1 MPVEENAALTP
12 PSAGGL
18 FLSSFQAA
26 PVYSVTQYQ
35 NQEFFKEGSCL

>member
-1 MPVEENAALTP
+1 MPVEEKCRINKALCR
-12 PSAGGL
+12 GL